1 MRSRDSKADKRLAR
15 QKRVRAKV
23 RGTESTPRLCVFKS
37 LNNIYA
43 Q

>member
-23 RGTESTPRLCVFKS
+23 QHQDFVYIR
-37 LNNIYA
+37 A
-43 Q
+43 